1 MTDWRRLKKLVHD
14 DSQRILRAFF
24 TRSRDEQDPIAAIG
38 YVYEFGRGQLCFE
51 LCANSAKASRKMVEE
66 FLKKYPGDSA
76 EEVRWSSGDFDHP
89 GGVQER
95 FGGWSAD
102 LWDMVSDLDAIVEDD
117 DDEADQIHDR
127 VARICSEVLAEL
139 AREGVFGDWTQIDF
153 NVAALL
159 DPVETVK
166 QRDAEI
172 RKLVQSGAKP
182 EKKSPSK
189 GKKRKKD

>member
-1 MTDWRRLKKLVHD
+1 MPDWRRFKKLLYD
-14 DSQRILRAFF
+14 DSQRILGAFF
-24 TRSRDEQDPIAAIG
+24 TKSRDESDPIAAIG

-51 LCANSAKASRKMVEE
+51 LCANSAKAAQKAVER
-66 FLKKYPGDSA
+66 FGKKLSA
-76 EEVRWSSGDFDHP
+76 DEIRWNSGNFDYS
-89 GGVQER
+89 GGVQDH
-95 FGGWSAD
+95 FGGWSTE
-102 LWDMVSDLDAIVEDD
+102 LWDTVSELDAIAEDD
-117 DDEADQIHDR
+117 DDEAGKIHDR
-127 VARICSEVLAEL
+127 VARICGEILADL

-172 RKLVQSGAKP
+172 RRLMPSGVKP

-189 GKKRKKD
+189 KSTKRKKG